1 MPASNHPGLG
11 SVAANVHAKYAT
23 TAKKAPK
30 MIARVLGLIAFAIRL
45 HHSYR
50 GRIYFIPSFSFLIA
64 ARPPSKGISR
74 PGSCV
79 LPEEGRI
86 PSESARTEGS
96 VERLPDAGETVG
108 SARTRHRQPR
118 RTRLVPVPQS
128 REPLPEGAIR
138 AVQRPDRGVLPRDNR
153 HLSVPADADH
163 RGANAP
169 DPFLPRRDP
178 LPGVRTAPRH
188 PDRRG
193 TRGPPPDRAHAEA
206 FRTGDRLR
214 GGPPQSRRRRAL
226 LGPRVKGRFSRRR
239 HDLGSRPG
247 ERIEPRPGGRHRRPG
262 AARAPPA
269 QPESAAG
276 SAPQALSPTKTRS
289 SSRIRYVN
297 PQMSRPS
304 YVNEGTFNSPRI
316 VVTIALP

>member
-79 LPEEGRI
+79 FAEEGRI

-96 VERLPDAGETVG
+96 VERLPDARETVG
-108 SARTRHRQPR
+108 CAGIRHRQPR
-118 RTRLVPVPQS
+118 RTRFVPVPQS
-128 REPLPEGAIR
+128 REPLPEGPVR
-138 AVQRPDRGVLPRDNR
+138 AVQRADRGVLPRDDCD
-153 HLSVPADADH
+153 LPVPADAEH
-163 RGANAP
+163 RGGNAP
-169 DPFLPRRDP
+169 DPLSQGRDP

-188 PDRRG
+188 LYRRR
-193 TRGPPPDRAHAEA
+193 TRGPPPDLAHAGA
-206 FRTGDRLR
+206 LPTRDRLPGGAPQGR
-214 GGPPQSRRRRAL
+214 GRR
-226 LGPRVKGRFSRRR
+226 PI
-239 HDLGSRPG
+239 SRP
-247 ERIEPRPGGRHRRPG
+247 PRH
-262 AARAPPA
+262 
-269 QPESAAG
+269 
-276 SAPQALSPTKTRS
+276 TR
-289 SSRIRYVN
+289 
-297 PQMSRPS
+297 
-304 YVNEGTFNSPRI
+304 
-316 VVTIALP
+316 